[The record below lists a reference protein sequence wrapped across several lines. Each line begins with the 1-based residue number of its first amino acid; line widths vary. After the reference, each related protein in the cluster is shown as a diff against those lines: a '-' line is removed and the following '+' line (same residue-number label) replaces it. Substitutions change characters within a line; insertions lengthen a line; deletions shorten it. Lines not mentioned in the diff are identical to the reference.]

1 MRTPEQFL
9 KIDETRFCSRPERV
23 MKRKIIYRSDCPV
36 QPAFREQTEPNHSR
50 LVATITFSGD
60 VLKLML
66 LVTALTNFIDPSI
79 TELASD
85 IVACRTAKD
94 YQTHKLMSVNLPDVL
109 APYCQCVRHEIK
121 DQILSIIMMIEN
133 CGFHKK
139 DALSDVY
146 AALNIRIIWFLP
158 HSSHFLQPLDLV
170 LFTRLKIKYQKHQ
183 AGKTKPK

>member
-1 MRTPEQFL
+1 MRTRAQLL
-9 KIDETRFCSRPERV
+9 KIDETGFCSRPERV
-23 MKRKIIYRSDCPV
+23 MKRKVIYRSDCPV
-36 QPAFREQTEPNHSR
+36 QPEFREQTEPNHRR

-66 LVTALTNFIDPSI
+66 LVIAITNFTDPNI

-85 IVACRTAKD
+85 IVTCRTAKD

-109 APYCQCVRHEIK
+109 APYCQCVRDEIK

-133 CGFHKK
+133 CGCHKK
-139 DALSDVY
+139 NALSNVY
-146 AALNIRIIWFLP
+146 AALNIRTIWFPP

-170 LFTRLKIKYQKHQ
+170 LFIRLKIKYQKHQ
-183 AGKTKPK
+183 ASKTKPK